1 MDARKF
7 LDAKAARVT
16 RGLVTLDYDLSTAI
30 VDRVITSPGTLFYL
44 DKTSTGIC
52 FVQGNTDQ
60 GFNESPLLASPG
72 FSMFDE
78 NGFSGFRFSA
88 PAQPGKVLRVV
99 IASGMTIKPGDP
111 VQSGSVATPT
121 VDAALARTIA
131 GQAYMG
137 GSYCAAV
144 AAQYSHIQLWNAA
157 TNTKDVILEAFSIS
171 SSVATGFSVLS
182 DNVARFVSAGL
193 GTNKKPPL
201 GSGIGNVRTEN
212 NAAQQGVG
220 FYLGYSLSA
229 GAVQTVNLRE
239 PIVLRPGNGVNVVCV
254 AVNVAISANFE
265 WFEQ

>member
-7 LDAKAARVT
+7 VDAKAARMM
-16 RGLVTLDYDLSTAI
+16 RGQVTLDFDLSVASASTV
-30 VDRVITSPGTLFYL
+30 VDRAGNLFYL
-44 DKTSTGIC
+44 DKQSTGLC
-52 FVQGNTDQ
+52 YVQGNTDQ
-60 GFNESPLLASPG
+60 GFNDSPLLASPG
-72 FSMFDE
+72 FAMADE
-78 NGFSGFRFSA
+78 AGFSGFRLSW

-182 DNVARFVSAGL
+182 DNVARSVSAGL

-201 GSGIGNVRTEN
+201 GSGVGNVRTEN

-239 PIVLRPGNGVNVVCV
+239 PLVLRPGNGVNVVCV
-254 AVNVAISANFE
+254 AVNVAMSANFE